1 MASLL
6 EAATWALMAVAKS
19 ARKLQGLCP
28 VVLKRCRV
36 ADEERAEAEMNLGEM
51 QSAGVRKR
59 RAPEQTPGRVDD
71 QGDSPAASP
80 TTSTT
85 SGTMTPGT
93 SEGNLESPGM
103 GGEQESPKFK
113 SANTG
118 TSRYKILSSNQL
130 GSGFLIG
137 LEKDY
142 PLERVL
148 KSGNN
153 LTMSEAMTSSYK
165 RSVSCPSNVPI

>member
-6 EAATWALMAVAKS
+6 EAATWALMAVAKG

-36 ADEERAEAEMNLGEM
+36 TDEERVEVEMNP
-51 QSAGVRKR
+51 GVRHR

-71 QGDSPAASP
+71 QGDSPAMSP

-85 SGTMTPGT
+85 SGTLTPGT

-118 TSRYKILSSNQL
+118 TTWFKILSSNQL
-130 GSGFLIG
+130 GNGFLISLG
-137 LEKDY
+137 KDY

-153 LTMSEAMTSSYK
+153 STMSEAMTSSNK
-165 RSVSCPSNVPI
+165 RSVSCPSNVPN

>member
-6 EAATWALMAVAKS
+6 EAATWALMAVTKG

-36 ADEERAEAEMNLGEM
+36 ADEERAEAEMNLG
-51 QSAGVRKR
+51 VRQR

-71 QGDSPAASP
+71 QGDSPARSP

-85 SGTMTPGT
+85 SGTFTPGT

-113 SANTG
+113 SANSG
-118 TSRYKILSSNQL
+118 TTRFKILSSNQL
-130 GSGFLIG
+130 GNGFLIG

-153 LTMSEAMTSSYK
+153 STMSEAMTCSNK

>member
-1 MASLL
+1 
-6 EAATWALMAVAKS
+6 MAVAKG
-19 ARKLQGLCP
+19 ARKPQGLCP

-36 ADEERAEAEMNLGEM
+36 ADEERVEAEMNP
-51 QSAGVRKR
+51 GVRQR

-71 QGDSPAASP
+71 QGDNPATSP

-103 GGEQESPKFK
+103 GSEQESPKFK

-130 GSGFLIG
+130 GSGFLVG

-153 LTMSEAMTSSYK
+153 STISEAMTCSNK

>member
-6 EAATWALMAVAKS
+6 EAATWALMAVAKG

-36 ADEERAEAEMNLGEM
+36 ADEERVKAEMNPGDM
-51 QSAGVRKR
+51 
-59 RAPEQTPGRVDD
+59 PEQTPGRVDD

-153 LTMSEAMTSSYK
+153 STMSEAMTSSYK
-165 RSVSCPSNVPI
+165 RSVSCPSSVPI